1 MARWR
6 VTRGLALAG
15 VFLAA
20 GLSAASLLAV
30 GAQTAVLHKPFVIV
44 TGSTGGT
51 YFPIGE
57 AIAAIVSHPPGVS
70 RCEKSGVC
78 GPAGLIA
85 SVRTSEGTIANIL
98 AVNSG
103 TADAGF
109 AQSDIVREAVA
120 GRGAFR
126 KAGKQT
132 HIRLLASLF
141 PEELQLIATKSSRIR
156 SVADLAGKRVAIGS
170 DGSGTNETVRS
181 VLSAYGVRLA
191 RIKANGDSPDTAAVR
206 FSKGELDALFFIG
219 GAPVPFIR
227 DLLAT
232 GKATL
237 VPVAGAGRDRVLHQ
251 VKGLTAATIP
261 AGLYP
266 GTGKTETVA
275 LRAVL
280 ILRDTAS
287 NAVVYGVTQAL
298 FNPANRG
305 MLAGSHRSADFIRI
319 DDAPR
324 DPPAPIHPGAAPFF
338 AGLSRLP
345 KSVDTSAAR

>member
-1 MARWR
+1 M
-6 VTRGLALAG
+6 ALAG

-30 GAQTAVLHKPFVIV
+30 EAQTTVLHTPFVIV
-44 TGSTGGT
+44 TGSTEGT

-57 AIAAIVSHPPGVS
+57 AVAAIVSHPPGVS

-78 GPAGLIA
+78 GPPGLIA
-85 SVRTSEGTIANIL
+85 SVRTSEGTIANLL
-98 AVNSG
+98 AVNAG

-120 GRGAFR
+120 GQGAFR

-132 HIRLLASLF
+132 HLRVLASLF
-141 PEELQLIATKSSRIR
+141 PEELQLIAAKSAKIR
-156 SVADLAGKRVAIGS
+156 SVADLAGKRVAIGPE
-170 DGSGTNETVRS
+170 GSGTNETVRQ
-181 VLSAYGVRLA
+181 VLSAYGVKLDRLKPD
-191 RIKANGDSPDTAAVR
+191 RDSPDTAALD
-206 FSKGELDALFFIG
+206 FAKGKLDALFFIG

-237 VPVAGAGRDRVLHQ
+237 VPIAGAGRDRVLRQ
-251 VKGLTAATIP
+251 MKGLTAAGIP

-266 GTGKTETVA
+266 GVGKTETVA

-280 ILRDTAS
+280 VVRDTAS
-287 NAVVYGVTQAL
+287 NAVIYGVTQAL
-298 FNPANRG
+298 FNPANRSI
-305 MLAGSHRSADFIRI
+305 LTGSHRSAGFIRI

-324 DPPAPIHPGAAPFF
+324 DPPAPIHPGAAPFY
-338 AGLSRLP
+338 AGLSSLP
-345 KSVDTSAAR
+345 KPVDASAEH